1 MEEFLDDE
9 RMEEKILDTIDELI
23 ELKFEEME
31 LSKSSID
38 PETAY
43 AIFEWFYEIINNR
56 NSVELSKDKNWSK
69 DELRDALIDVAK
81 DAYKDKII
89 ELGDDIAPQVSRLIA
104 LQSIDKRWKDH
115 LYEMDGLREGISYQ
129 AYAQKDPLIE
139 YKFQAF
145 KLFQE
150 LIKNINT
157 DIVKNIFRVHIVP
170 TTKQKN
176 IWQINRT
183 QHEEYNQF
191 RESKSKGS
199 KSKSFK
205 NPHEEGVAKVRNQV
219 VVGKKIGRNDLCP
232 CGSGKK
238 FKKCHLGRED
248 ELILEKIEVSRKE
261 LGRQITSLPEVRYG
275 RSKEI
280 IEAINI
286 QKLTGKA
293 RGIKFINLKEYLTL
307 VGSNKKVVDNNSSAS
322 QIVNLNKTRKSDPNN
337 IYIAITPNTN
347 DSTLIHQIAH
357 VLGYLK
363 DSIPL
368 PGTFFQISEETE
380 IPAEQLDHP
389 KEFGNWLDY
398 LKDRFDVELDAEDKI
413 ISFLNENGILL
424 TGEEVRS
431 KDRQTLISRSTR
443 IFNFLKEHRE
453 EIDLLIKDREGYVG
467 SGGS

>member
-1 MEEFLDDE
+1 M
-9 RMEEKILDTIDELI
+9 
-23 ELKFEEME
+23 
-31 LSKSSID
+31 
-38 PETAY
+38 
-43 AIFEWFYEIINNR
+43 
-56 NSVELSKDKNWSK
+56 
-69 DELRDALIDVAK
+69 
-81 DAYKDKII
+81 
-89 ELGDDIAPQVSRLIA
+89 
-104 LQSIDKRWKDH
+104 
-115 LYEMDGLREGISYQ
+115 
-129 AYAQKDPLIE
+129 
-139 YKFQAF
+139 
-145 KLFQE
+145 
-150 LIKNINT
+150 
-157 DIVKNIFRVHIVP
+157 
-170 TTKQKN
+170 
-176 IWQINRT
+176 
-183 QHEEYNQF
+183 
-191 RESKSKGS
+191 
-199 KSKSFK
+199 
-205 NPHEEGVAKVRNQV
+205 
-219 VVGKKIGRNDLCP
+219 KKIGRNDLCP